1 MFDAHT
7 ATRREQIWF
16 SQFGRTQNT
25 VIATVSGLIFA
36 ALTVGYLWVT
46 L

>member
-7 ATRREQIWF
+7 TTRREQLWF

-25 VIATVSGLIFA
+25 LIAAVSGIVFA
-36 ALTVGYLWVT
+36 ALVVGHLAGV